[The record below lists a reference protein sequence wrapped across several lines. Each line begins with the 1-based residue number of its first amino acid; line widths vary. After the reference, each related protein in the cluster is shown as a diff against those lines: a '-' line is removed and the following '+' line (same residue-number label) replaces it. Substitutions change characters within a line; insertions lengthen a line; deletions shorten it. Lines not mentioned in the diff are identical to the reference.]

1 MQRSLPR
8 TSGGSYEGQY
18 MRLVENN
25 EIKLSGSAV
34 LGQHIKILSS
44 FSPSPTDTSLTDWQQ
59 TLACNNTGQVLASS
73 TATTF
78 LGPASSSPS
87 LQSLLQSA
95 VFECEHTVWAD
106 DIDARQHLSDVSIL
120 RMIKHNRFFHPPVH
134 CNMRN
139 TPCATLC
146 NTLQHSATHV
156 YPPNDAAQQVVALAL
171 SHTLS
176 RTLSHASACS
186 RFLLHALFLSRIHS
200 CFLSRMHSCFLSRS
214 FGVSLSVSWCVY
226 LVLVFR
232 ASMSPWSVSFVCLCR
247 LGLSLSCVYVVLVCL
262 FRVSIW
268 SGSVSFVCTHAL
280 FAFPSHALSRPV
292 QLSFSLALLRTRFLS
307 RAARFTRLPP
317 PSPPFPVVPFL
328 SPSLTLSRIPSL
340 TLSRIPCRAY
350 ACAFTLRLSL

>member
-1 MQRSLPR
+1 
-8 TSGGSYEGQY
+8 

-120 RMIKHNRFFHPPVH
+120 KMMERNRFFHPPAH

-146 NTLQHSATHV
+146 NTLQHSATHLH
-156 YPPNDAAQQVVALAL
+156 PPNDAAQQVVALAL

-176 RTLSHASACS
+176 RTLSRTLSHASARS
-186 RFLLHALFLSRIHS
+186 RFLLHALFASSLASIRASSLACTLVSSLALSVCRS
-200 CFLSRMHSCFLSRS
+200 LSL
-214 FGVSLSVSWCVY
+214 GVSISSW
-226 LVLVFR
+226 
-232 ASMSPWSVSFVCLCR
+232 SFVRLCR
-247 LGLSLSCVYVVLVCL
+247 LGLSLSCVYLVWVCL
-262 FRVSIW
+262 FRLHACALCFSL
-268 SGSVSFVCTHAL
+268 SRPLPPCPTQFLSRSFA
-280 FAFPSHALSRPV
+280 HALS
-292 QLSFSLALLRTRFLS
+292 LS
-307 RAARFTRLPP
+307 RCPFHTLATSL
-317 PSPPFPVVPFL
+317 SPFPCRSFP
-328 SPSLTLSRIPSL
+328 LTLSHTVSH
-340 TLSRIPCRAY
+340 TLSHT
-350 ACAFTLRLSL
+350 FSHTLPRLCMCFHSASLSLSCNRNSAGYAQTR